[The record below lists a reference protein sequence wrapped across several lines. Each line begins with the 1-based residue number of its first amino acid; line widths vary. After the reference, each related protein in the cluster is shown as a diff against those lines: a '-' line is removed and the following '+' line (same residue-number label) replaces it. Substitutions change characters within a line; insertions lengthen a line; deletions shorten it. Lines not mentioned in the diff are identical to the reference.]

1 MATLS
6 LYLFNLLPLPYL
18 DGSRFLEALLSMA
31 SRTQVPDIYD
41 LEMGINISR
50 HVGTGWTVRIEK
62 TLRVGTT
69 VVFIMCVLMAGWI
82 SF

>member
-18 DGSRFLEALLSMA
+18 DGSQFLAALLGIA
-31 SRTQVPDIYD
+31 SHAETSDIYD

-50 HVGTGWTVRIEK
+50 HVGTGWMVRIEK

-69 VVFIMCVLMAGWI
+69 VVFIICVLMAGWNSI
-82 SF
+82 